1 METKEEKQR
10 TEEKKERENQSK
22 KHKKAHKG
30 EILEKQLKEA
40 KEKLQ
45 EMNEKYLR
53 LYADFDNYQK
63 RVAKEIE
70 DVREATKRSLINEF
84 LVILDNMEKALL
96 ISKEHKDSII
106 EGIELTMKSFK
117 DLLKKHGVEEINPK
131 SERFN
136 PDLHDALMMQ
146 PSDDMPKDTVLQT
159 LQKGYIYKNKLIRP
173 AKVVVSSGN
182 NKTDNSDENTNN
194 KKEEQ

>member
-1 METKEEKQR
+1 MEKKEEKTK
-10 TEEKKERENQSK
+10 TEDKSAKEAETK
-22 KHKKAHKG
+22 KHKKK
-30 EILEKQLKEA
+30 EKDKSLEKQLSETQ
-40 KEKLQ
+40 EKLQ
-45 EMNEKYLR
+45 EINDKYLR

-70 DVREATKRSLINEF
+70 DVKEATKRSLINEF
-84 LVILDNMEKALL
+84 LVILDNMEKAIL

-117 DLLKKHGVEEINPK
+117 DLLKKHGVEEIDPQK
-131 SERFN
+131 ERFN

-159 LQKGYIYKNKLIRP
+159 LQKGYMYKDKLIRP
-173 AKVVVSSGN
+173 AKVIVSSGN
-182 NKTDNSDENTNN
+182 NGDNKNTNN
-194 KKEEQ
+194 KKEE

>member
-1 METKEEKQR
+1 MEKKEEKKK
-10 TEEKKERENQSK
+10 TEAKSVKEAETK
-22 KHKKAHKG
+22 KHKKK
-30 EILEKQLKEA
+30 EKNESLEKQLKQTQ
-40 KEKLQ
+40 EKLQ
-45 EMNEKYLR
+45 EINDKYLR

-84 LVILDNMEKALL
+84 LVILDNMEKAIL

-117 DLLKKHGVEEINPK
+117 DLLRKHGVEEIDPQK
-131 SERFN
+131 EQFN

-159 LQKGYIYKNKLIRP
+159 LQKGYMYKNKLIRP
-173 AKVVVSSGN
+173 AKVIVSSGN
-182 NKTDNSDENTNN
+182 NANNENTNN
-194 KKEEQ
+194 KKEE

>member
-1 METKEEKQR
+1 MEKKEEKKK
-10 TEEKKERENQSK
+10 TEAKSTKEAETK
-22 KHKKAHKG
+22 KHKKKEKG
-30 EILEKQLKEA
+30 ESLEKQLKQTQ
-40 KEKLQ
+40 EKLR
-45 EMNEKYLR
+45 EINDKYLR

-70 DVREATKRSLINEF
+70 DVKEATKRSLINEF
-84 LVILDNMEKALL
+84 LVILDNMEKAIL

-117 DLLKKHGVEEINPK
+117 DLLKKHGVEEIDPQK
-131 SERFN
+131 EQFN

-159 LQKGYIYKNKLIRP
+159 LQKGYMYKNKLIRP
-173 AKVVVSSGN
+173 AKVIVSSGN
-182 NKTDNSDENTNN
+182 NLNNENTNN

>member
-1 METKEEKQR
+1 MEKKEEKKK
-10 TEEKKERENQSK
+10 TEAKSVKEAETK
-22 KHKKAHKG
+22 KHKKK
-30 EILEKQLKEA
+30 EKNESLEKQLKQTQ
-40 KEKLQ
+40 EKLQ
-45 EMNEKYLR
+45 EINDKYLR

-70 DVREATKRSLINEF
+70 DVKEATKRSLINEF
-84 LVILDNMEKALL
+84 LVILDNMEKAIL

-117 DLLKKHGVEEINPK
+117 DLLRKHGVEEIDPQK
-131 SERFN
+131 EQFN

-159 LQKGYIYKNKLIRP
+159 LQKGYMYKNKLIRP
-173 AKVVVSSGN
+173 AKVIVSSGN
-182 NKTDNSDENTNN
+182 NANNENTNN

>member
-1 METKEEKQR
+1 MEKKEEKKK
-10 TEEKKERENQSK
+10 TEAKSVKEAETK
-22 KHKKAHKG
+22 KHKKK
-30 EILEKQLKEA
+30 EKNESLEKQLKQTQ
-40 KEKLQ
+40 EKLQ
-45 EMNEKYLR
+45 EINDKYLR

-84 LVILDNMEKALL
+84 LVILDNMEKAIL

-117 DLLKKHGVEEINPK
+117 DLLRKHGVEEIDPQK
-131 SERFN
+131 EQFN

-159 LQKGYIYKNKLIRP
+159 LQKGYMYKNKLIRP
-173 AKVVVSSGN
+173 AKVIVSSGN
-182 NKTDNSDENTNN
+182 NVNSENTNN

>member
-1 METKEEKQR
+1 MEKKEEKKK
-10 TEEKKERENQSK
+10 TEAKSVKEAETK
-22 KHKKAHKG
+22 KHKKK
-30 EILEKQLKEA
+30 EKNESLEKQLKQTQ
-40 KEKLQ
+40 EKLQ
-45 EMNEKYLR
+45 EINDKYLR

-84 LVILDNMEKALL
+84 LVILDNMEKAIL

-117 DLLKKHGVEEINPK
+117 DLLRKHGVEEIDPQK
-131 SERFN
+131 EQFN

-146 PSDDMPKDTVLQT
+146 PSDEMPKDTVLQT
-159 LQKGYIYKNKLIRP
+159 LQKGYMYKNKLIRP
-173 AKVVVSSGN
+173 AKVIVSSGN
-182 NKTDNSDENTNN
+182 NANNENTNN

>member
-1 METKEEKQR
+1 MEKKEEKKK
-10 TEEKKERENQSK
+10 TEAKSTKEAETK
-22 KHKKAHKG
+22 KHKKKEKG
-30 EILEKQLKEA
+30 ESLEKQLKQTQ
-40 KEKLQ
+40 EKLQ
-45 EMNEKYLR
+45 EINDKYLR

-70 DVREATKRSLINEF
+70 DVKEATKRSLINEF
-84 LVILDNMEKALL
+84 LVILDNMEKAIL

-117 DLLKKHGVEEINPK
+117 DLLKKHGVEEIDPQK
-131 SERFN
+131 EQFN

-159 LQKGYIYKNKLIRP
+159 LQKGYMYKNKLIRP
-173 AKVVVSSGN
+173 AKVIVSSGN
-182 NKTDNSDENTNN
+182 NLNNENTNN

>member
-1 METKEEKQR
+1 MEKKEEKKK
-10 TEEKKERENQSK
+10 TEAKSTKEAETK
-22 KHKKAHKG
+22 KHKKKEKG
-30 EILEKQLKEA
+30 ESLEKQLKQTQ
-40 KEKLQ
+40 EKLQ
-45 EMNEKYLR
+45 EINDKYLR

-70 DVREATKRSLINEF
+70 DVKEATKRSLINEF
-84 LVILDNMEKALL
+84 LVILDNMEKAIL

-117 DLLKKHGVEEINPK
+117 DLLKKHGVEEIDPQK
-131 SERFN
+131 EQFN

-159 LQKGYIYKNKLIRP
+159 LQKGYMYKNKLIRP
-173 AKVVVSSGN
+173 AKVIVSSGSNLN
-182 NKTDNSDENTNN
+182 NENTNN